1 MTDEILIYQDEQG
14 NTNID
19 VRIQQETV
27 WLTQKQMAELFD
39 KNVRTINEHINNV
52 YEERELQ
59 RDSTIRK
66 FRIVQTEGKRKVER
80 EVEHYNLDVIISVG
94 YRVKSVRGTQ
104 FRIWATNI
112 LKQYLKDGYALNK
125 KILQAQRQQINKLQ
139 DAIELLNRSIE
150 NHAKNLDDAQRLT
163 GIMADFAEGLTLLDD
178 FDNKTLDTKG
188 KTLKEAVVID
198 KKEFLNVI
206 DKMKPEF
213 GSEVFANP
221 KDDSF
226 ESSVCQIYQTFGG
239 ADCYPSIEEKAAM
252 LLYLIVKNHSFTDG
266 NKRIGASCFL
276 YFLEK
281 NNILYKNAAPILD
294 NATLAALTI
303 LIAESKPEEMETI
316 KQVVMSVL
324 NRGR

>member
-14 NTNID
+14 NANID

-52 YEERELQ
+52 YEEGELQ
-59 RDSTIRK
+59 RNSTIRK

-112 LKQYLKDGYALNK
+112 LKQYLKDGYALNE

-163 GIMADFAEGLTLLDD
+163 NIMADFAEGLTLLDD

-213 GSEVFANP
+213 GSDVFANP

-239 ADCYPSIEEKAAM
+239 ADCYPSLEEKAAM

-276 YFLEK
+276 YFLER
-281 NNILYKNAAPILD
+281 NNILYKNTAPILD

>member
-19 VRIQQETV
+19 VRLQQETV
-27 WLTQKQMAELFD
+27 WLTQEQMAELFGT
-39 KNVRTINEHINNV
+39 KRPAITKHINNI
-52 YEERELQ
+52 YKDEELSEMSTCSILEHMGGVAKQ
-59 RDSTIRK
+59 RY
-66 FRIVQTEGKRKVER
+66 QTKY
-80 EVEHYNLDVIISVG
+80 YNLDMIVAVG
-94 YRVKSVRGTQ
+94 YRVKSKTATK

-112 LKQYLKDGYALNK
+112 LKQYLKDGYALNE
-125 KILQAQRQQINKLQ
+125 KILQVQRQQINKLQ

-163 GIMADFAEGLTLLDD
+163 NIMADFAEGLTLLDD

-213 GSEVFANP
+213 GSDVFANP

-239 ADCYPSIEEKAAM
+239 ADCYPSLEEKAAM

-276 YFLEK
+276 YFLER
-281 NNILYKNAAPILD
+281 NNILYKNTAPILD